1 MSLLD
6 VVGPVMVGPSSSHT
20 LGVLRIARF
29 VHKFM
34 KGVPE
39 KVKFVLHGSLA
50 DTGFGHGTD
59 KALLAGIMGMRADDE
74 RIRDSIEIAKN
85 IGFRYSFEIEDLG
98 EVHPNTVLIIAWK
111 NGKKVE
117 VQGSSIG
124 GGKIEINR
132 INDCECQ
139 VNWEYHTL
147 ILVIKDLPGA
157 IGNILENVSVNISNL
172 YLKRIDAIEKIAVA
186 IVETDEEVK
195 EECLEAIEK
204 NSYVLEFYHVGR
216 DEDAL

>member
-1 MSLLD
+1 MEEWQE
-6 VVGPVMVGPSSSHT
+6 GGGT
-20 LGVLRIARF
+20 GVLNR
-29 VHKFM
+29 
-34 KGVPE
+34 
-39 KVKFVLHGSLA
+39 
-50 DTGFGHGTD
+50 
-59 KALLAGIMGMRADDE
+59 
-74 RIRDSIEIAKN
+74 
-85 IGFRYSFEIEDLG
+85 
-98 EVHPNTVLIIAWK
+98 W
-111 NGKKVE
+111 
-117 VQGSSIG
+117 
-124 GGKIEINR
+124 GKIEINR